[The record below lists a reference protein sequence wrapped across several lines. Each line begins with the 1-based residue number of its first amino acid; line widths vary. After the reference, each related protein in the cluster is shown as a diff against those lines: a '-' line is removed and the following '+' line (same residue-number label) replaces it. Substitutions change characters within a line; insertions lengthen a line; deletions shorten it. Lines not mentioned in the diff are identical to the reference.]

1 MWTLLLKAFR
11 ADDSQ
16 MEEAEIA
23 QTLKRVKTSEA
34 EKTNGFFV

>member
-1 MWTLLLKAFR
+1 MAKRKIIFTWTLLLKAFR

-23 QTLKRVKTSEA
+23 QTAKTS
-34 EKTNGFFV
+34 